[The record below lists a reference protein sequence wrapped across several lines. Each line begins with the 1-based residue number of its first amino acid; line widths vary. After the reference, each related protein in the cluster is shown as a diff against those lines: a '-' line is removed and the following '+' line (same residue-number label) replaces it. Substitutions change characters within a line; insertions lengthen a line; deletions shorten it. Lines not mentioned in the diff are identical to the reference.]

1 MEILPILLLV
11 AAVFGICFL
20 VDKGFTRLF
29 RNQKQHKSGKAVR
42 ANKRYALLGMV
53 LGILGTVALF
63 RGAAENLGLLLGG
76 IVVLLMG
83 AGLIVY
89 YLSYGVFYD
98 EDTLLLTSFGKKNQS
113 WEFSQ
118 IQGQK
123 LYLIQGG
130 SVVVELHM
138 DDGKT
143 VSVQT
148 RNTEGAY
155 PFLDHAFSAWCRQK
169 GLDPETCD
177 FHDPANS
184 KWFPTVEDV

>member
-1 MEILPILLLV
+1 MEIIAILLLV

-20 VDKGFTRLF
+20 VDKGFTKLF

-42 ANKRYALLGMV
+42 ANKRYATVGLV
-53 LGILGTVALF
+53 LSILGVATLF
-63 RGAAENLGLLLGG
+63 QAPRENVGLLLGG
-76 IVVLLMG
+76 VAVLIVG
-83 AGLIVY
+83 AGLILY

-98 EDTLLLTSFGKKNQS
+98 EDTMLVTGFGKKKQT
-113 WEFSQ
+113 WKFSQ
-118 IQGQK
+118 IQSQK

-138 DDGKT
+138 EDGKT
-143 VSVQT
+143 ISVQT
-148 RNTEGAY
+148 RSMEGTY
-155 PFLDHAFSAWCRQK
+155 PFLDHAFAAWCRQK